1 MEMAPSDEFGRD
13 IQLAQAFYQG
23 GRFREATDRITNLVR
38 LQPFS
43 EVLYNFAGAAHAG
56 AGEFAEAIANYDKAI
71 ALNPDYA
78 EAYSNRAAALRELG
92 RFSDALE
99 SCEKAIQRQPDLADA
114 HSNRGVVLKELG
126 RLDEAVASYDI
137 AIRLR
142 PGFAAGYYN
151 RANVLRDM
159 KQLER
164 AVESY
169 DQAIQL
175 KPDHADAYSNR
186 GNALQEMRRPMEA
199 LDSYEAAIRLR
210 PAHAEAFF
218 NRGNV
223 LAELKRLDEAAQSYA
238 EAVHLNAGFVEA
250 QGRLLFQ
257 RALMCQWDQGSTAFD
272 TRTLGVGDGATS
284 PFGALALEDDAGNHL
299 KRSKIW
305 AQAKYPCTQQR
316 SFNPALATA
325 PIRIGYF
332 SADFH
337 DHATMYLMAKL
348 FETHDKNKFEVH
360 AFSYGPDRQDGMRQR
375 LRSAVSAFHDVRHL
389 SDKDVADLSISKGI
403 DIAVDL
409 KGYTQEARSGI
420 FAYRAAPVQINYL
433 GYPGS
438 MGVDFMDYIMAD
450 DIIIPEEKRKFY
462 SEKILSLPESY
473 QINDDSRYISEK
485 IPERSTLG
493 LPNDGFVFCCFNNN
507 FKIMPDQFDLWMRLL
522 RKVDGSVL
530 WLLRDNRW
538 AEANL
543 RSEAFARGVDPN
555 RLVFADRASAP
566 DHLARHAC
574 ADLFLDTFNYNAH
587 TTASDALW
595 AGLPIIT
602 RIGDGF
608 AARVAASL
616 LSAMGLP
623 ELITKTD
630 EDYTDLA
637 LDLATNPARLA
648 AINQK
653 LAENRRTAPLFD
665 TEQCTRNIEHAYE
678 LVHGR
683 FSRGETPDHCRV
695 PMAVQA

>member
-1 MEMAPSDEFGRD
+1 METALADEFSRD
-13 IQLAQAFYQG
+13 VQLAQAYYRE
-23 GRFREATDRITNLVR
+23 GRFREAVDRIANLVR

-43 EVLYNFAGAAHAG
+43 EVLYNFAGAANAG
-56 AGEFAEAIANYDKAI
+56 AGAFAEAIVEYDKAI

-92 RFSDALE
+92 RFNDALE

-114 HSNRGVVLKELG
+114 HSNRGVILKELG

-151 RANVLRDM
+151 RANVLHDM

-169 DQAIQL
+169 DQAIRL

-186 GNALQEMRRPMEA
+186 GNALQELRRPMEA
-199 LDSYEAAIRLR
+199 LDSFEAAIRLR

-238 EAVHLNAGFVEA
+238 EAVRLNPAFVEA

-257 RALMCQWDQGSTAFD
+257 RALMCQWDEGTAALD
-272 TRTLGVGDGATS
+272 PAGDGATS
-284 PFGALALEDDAGNHL
+284 PFGALALEDDAANHL
-299 KRSKIW
+299 VRSQIW
-305 AQAKYPCTQQR
+305 ARAKYPTAQHR
-316 SFNPALATA
+316 DFKAARATG

-375 LRSAVSAFHDVRHL
+375 LRNAVSAFHDVRHL
-389 SDKDVADLSISKGI
+389 SDKDIADLSSSEAI

-409 KGYTQEARSGI
+409 KGYTQDARSGI
-420 FAYRAAPVQINYL
+420 FAHRAAPVQINYL

-438 MGVDFMDYIMAD
+438 MGVDFIDYIMAD
-450 DIIIPEEKRKFY
+450 DIIIPDEKRNFY
-462 SEKILSLPESY
+462 SEKVISLPGSY
-473 QINDDSRYISEK
+473 QINDDSRPISIN
-485 IPERSTLG
+485 IPERSTLH
-493 LPNDGFVFCCFNNN
+493 LPEDGFIFCCFNND
-507 FKIMPDQFDLWMRLL
+507 FKIRSDQFDLWMRLL
-522 RKVDGSVL
+522 RNVDGSVL

-543 RSEAFARGVDPN
+543 RKEASARGVDPN
-555 RLVFADRASAP
+555 RLVFADRAPAP

-574 ADLFLDTFNYNAH
+574 ADLFLDTFNCNAH

-595 AGLPIIT
+595 AGLPLIT
-602 RIGDGF
+602 KVGDGF

-616 LSAMGLP
+616 LSAIGLP
-623 ELITKTD
+623 ELITNNA
-630 EDYTDLA
+630 EDYEALA
-637 LDLATNPARLA
+637 LELATNPTRLA
-648 AINQK
+648 AIHRK
-653 LAENRRTAPLFD
+653 LVENRATTSLFD
-665 TEQCTRNIEHAYE
+665 TEQCTRNIEQAYE

-683 FSRGETPDHCRV
+683 FSRGLSPVHCRI
-695 PMAVQA
+695 PAR